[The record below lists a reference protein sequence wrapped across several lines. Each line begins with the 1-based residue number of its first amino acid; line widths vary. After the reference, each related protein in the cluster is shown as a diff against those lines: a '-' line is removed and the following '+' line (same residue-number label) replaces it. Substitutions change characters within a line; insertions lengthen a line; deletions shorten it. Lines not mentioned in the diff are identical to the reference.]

1 MCACVYVPLAV
12 CSQTC
17 RVIHHV
23 LLLMQ
28 GRCCSSERP
37 CQQSCQRTF
46 QQVALDFY
54 FVLTAVTQ
62 GSASC
67 TSLMDFFL
75 MYGPHLPFPLVSA
88 LLWTHCPVGFCHY
101 RFRLDPLG
109 SSDGCAWCGC
119 GVLMVVFGVVV
130 ELWRLCLSLRG
141 WRREVPWCG
150 DVWWRGTALRLA
162 QGLLAHLSGHP
173 QGMCCHSNCR

>member
-1 MCACVYVPLAV
+1 
-12 CSQTC
+12 
-17 RVIHHV
+17 
-23 LLLMQ
+23 MQ
-28 GRCCSSERP
+28 GHPPCASVDAGKVLQFWKTLSAELPEDVSTGCPGFLFCANCSDTRFS
-37 CQQSCQRTF
+37 QLHFSHG
-46 QQVALDFY
+46 L
-54 FVLTAVTQ
+54 
-62 GSASC
+62 
-67 TSLMDFFL
+67 FL